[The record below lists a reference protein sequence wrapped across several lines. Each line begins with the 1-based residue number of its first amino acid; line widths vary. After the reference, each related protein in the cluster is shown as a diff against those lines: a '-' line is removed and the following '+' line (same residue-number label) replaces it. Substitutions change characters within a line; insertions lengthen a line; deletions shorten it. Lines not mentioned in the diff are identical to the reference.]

1 MEKKKRKEERNRKR
15 EPNPA
20 AQPAPSFPLLP
31 ATQPTSLAGPNP
43 APGPRS
49 TGPAP
54 SFPLPRSAQVAPP
67 HSAQRH
73 GPLSLHSAQSARPR
87 QPSSALTR
95 STFVPRAHSLTDSSA
110 PPISPFVS
118 AVPRLCLLAR
128 PCFSPRPCS
137 GPPAPRIQP
146 RNHRYQLRPR
156 PTPSR
161 TRHARDG

>member
-1 MEKKKRKEERNRKR
+1 MEKKKRKEEKNRKR

-31 ATQPTSLAGPNP
+31 AARPSSP
-43 APGPRS
+43 A
-49 TGPAP
+49 GPAP

-67 HSAQRH
+67 RSAQRH

-128 PCFSPRPCS
+128 PRFSPGPRS
-137 GPPAPRIQP
+137 GPPTPRLQP

-161 TRHARDG
+161 NRYARDG